1 MLIIR
6 MEWKNIINAERIRE
20 LAERIN
26 NIYKLNEHF
35 SYDYKRILVEEEIIS
50 SLMVIIKE
58 SDWYFPIKAVI
69 NYFKELEKNY

>member
-1 MLIIR
+1 MN
-6 MEWKNIINAERIRE
+6 WKNIINGKSIRE

-26 NIYKLNEHF
+26 KIYKLNEHF

-50 SLMVIIKE
+50 SLMKIIKE
-58 SDWYFPIKAVI
+58 SDWYFPIKSVI